1 MSLYNL
7 TEFLKLSSAL
17 NYNLSAA
24 SLSRYNVMMFL
35 IGGKRLDA
43 DDQKDREAKAV
54 TMEALSYLFNA
65 YRQKRRRLGP
75 MAVLH
80 PLRATAMYARSLERL
95 DVVDLLTALFHD
107 VLEDIRPVD
116 FGHSEWEQLESQIYG
131 ILERLDPQDEWR
143 LMERLQA
150 LTRFETE
157 SYYQYI
163 GRMLDRSGKIPEL
176 VQVKLADRL
185 DNTLDMRIELQD
197 PIEGL
202 DFFEHMFQLLFVNTY
217 PGYRPDASHSGTAS
231 INGARRLYQLFK
243 NAVLLSLIRIKGGL
257 AGDGVSQVFFNA
269 VCNASLKEAQRTLMH
284 VTGYHFKEVD
294 RIRGLL
300 LDAMN
305 YCYGGRIDQ
314 ATKPDD
320 GRILDGLFSSYFGPN
335 AAAVRNQRLDLLYQ
349 NKPLMIEASVAFIVI
364 FRSFLNDP
372 AFYVR
377 GISTEGIVPA

>member
-24 SLSRYNVMMFL
+24 SLNRYNVMMFI

-80 PLRATAMYARSLERL
+80 PLRATAMYTRSLERI

-116 FGHSEWEQLESQIYG
+116 FERSEWEDLESQIYG

-163 GRMLDRSGKIPEL
+163 GRMLERNQKIPEL

-217 PGYRPDASHSGTAS
+217 PGYRPDANHSGTAS

-243 NAVLLSLIRIKGGL
+243 NAVLLSLIRVKGGVS
-257 AGDGVSQVFFNA
+257 GDGVSQVFFNA
-269 VCNASLKEAQRTLMH
+269 VCTASLKEAQRTLMH
-284 VTGYHFKEVD
+284 VTGYHFKD
-294 RIRGLL
+294 ISRIRGLL

-305 YCYGGRIDQ
+305 YCYDGRIDQ

-335 AAAVRNQRLDLLYQ
+335 ASAVRNQRLDLLYQ
-349 NKPLMIEASVAFIVI
+349 NKPLMIQASVAFIVI

-372 AFYVR
+372 TFYVR